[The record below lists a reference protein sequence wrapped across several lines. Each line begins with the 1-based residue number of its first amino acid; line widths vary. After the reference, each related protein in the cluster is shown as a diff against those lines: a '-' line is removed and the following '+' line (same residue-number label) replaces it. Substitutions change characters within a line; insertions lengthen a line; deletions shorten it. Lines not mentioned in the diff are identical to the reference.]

1 MKIIVHESNKTFHLQ
16 NNTIS
21 YILTILPGG
30 HPAQLYF
37 GSRISDREDFSYLLE
52 GAIRSHS
59 AYMNDD
65 GRGLS
70 LEHLK
75 LEYPEYGNSDFRQ
88 AAIEIRQENGSR
100 ITDFLYSGYEIIPGK
115 PALPGLPATYTEDD
129 SEAETLLLHLKDDV
143 TGLELTLSYTIFE
156 NGGVIARNA
165 KIDNCGS
172 APVHI
177 ERVMSM
183 SIDLPDADYEMI
195 QLSGSWARERIPM
208 AQHLA
213 RGLQGVESL
222 RGHSSHQ
229 HNPFIALKRPNTDEF
244 TGEVMGFSL
253 VYSGNFLAQVQVDN
267 YDVTRVLLGI
277 NPTWFDW
284 KLDAGESFQA
294 PEAVIVYSKDGLNGM
309 SQTYHRLYQKRLAR
323 GVWRDRPRPILINN
337 WEATYFNFNEEK
349 LLNIAAKAKECGV
362 ELFVLDDGWFGER
375 RSDYAGL
382 GDWYPAASLLPHG
395 ISGLSE
401 RIEALGMKFGL
412 WIEPE
417 MVNPNSDLYREHPD
431 WILHVPD
438 RKPSLSRHQL
448 VLDFSRKEV
457 VDHIHGMIAKILRE
471 SKISYIKW
479 DMNRSLTECG
489 SAALPAD
496 RQGEVFH
503 RFILGV
509 YDLYERLTSEFP
521 EILFESCAGGGARFD
536 PGMLYYAPQAWCSDD
551 TDAIERLGIQYGT
564 TFVYPVSSIGSHVS
578 AVPNHQVNRI
588 TPLKTRADV
597 AFFGTFGYEL
607 DLNKLSPEEQTMVTR
622 YTIFMKQYRE
632 LIQFGTFYR
641 LVSPVDN
648 NEAAWMVVSDDKKE
662 AIFAYYRILNR
673 PNSAFARVKLH
684 GLDPDAKYGVWSYQ
698 TEDVPPEGIY
708 RDTFAGD
715 ELMNAGFIL
724 SDMSSCKVGENVLEA
739 SDFASRIYHL
749 KAAE

>member
-1 MKIIVHESNKTFHLQ
+1 MNIIVHSESKTFHLQ
-16 NNTIS
+16 NDYIS
-21 YILTILPGG
+21 YIMTILPGG

-37 GSRISDREDFSYLLE
+37 GKKITDREEYGYLLE
-52 GAIRSHS
+52 GSIRSHS
-59 AYMNDD
+59 AYPNDD
-65 GRGLS
+65 GRGYS

-75 LEYPEYGNSDFRQ
+75 LEYPEYGSSDFRQ
-88 AAIEIRQENGSR
+88 AAVEIRHESGSR
-100 ITDFLYSGYEIIPGK
+100 ITDFLYQGYEITNGK
-115 PALPGLPATYTEDD
+115 PKLEGLPATYTEDD
-129 SEAETLLLHLKDDV
+129 SEAMTLTLHLADEV
-143 TGLELTLSYTIFE
+143 SGLRLDLLYTIFE
-156 NGGVIARNA
+156 AGGILARSA
-165 KIDNCGS
+165 KISNCGTK
-172 APVHI
+172 AVHI
-177 ERVMSM
+177 ERAMSL
-183 SIDLPDADYEMI
+183 SVDLPDADYDMI
-195 QLSGSWARERIPM
+195 QLSGSWARERIPE
-208 AQHLA
+208 A
-213 RGLQGVESL
+213 RRLSHGIQGVESL

-229 HNPFIALKRPNTDEF
+229 HNPFIALKRPNADEF
-244 TGEVMGFSL
+244 SGEVIGFSL
-253 VYSGNFLAQVQVDN
+253 VYSGNFLAEVQVDN

-284 KLDAGESFQA
+284 KLEAGDSFQT
-294 PEAVIVYSKDGLNGM
+294 PEAVVVFSADGLNKM

-323 GVWRDRPRPILINN
+323 GFWRDRARPILINN

-349 LLNIAAKAKECGV
+349 LLNIASKAKECGV
-362 ELFVLDDGWFGER
+362 ELFVLDDGWFGAR

-401 RIEALGMKFGL
+401 KIEQMGLKFGL

-417 MVNPNSDLYREHPD
+417 MVNPDSDLYREHPD
-431 WILHVPD
+431 WILHVEG

-471 SKISYIKW
+471 SRISYIKW
-479 DMNRSLTECG
+479 DMNRSITECG
-489 SAALPAD
+489 SAVLSAE

-503 RFILGV
+503 RYILGV

-521 EILFESCAGGGARFD
+521 EVLFESCAGGGARFD

-607 DLNKLSPEEQTMVTR
+607 DLNKLSEDEQKMVTR

-641 LVSPVDN
+641 LVSPIGNDSC
-648 NEAAWMVVSDDKKE
+648 AWMVVSEDGKE
-662 AIFAYYRILNR
+662 AIFAYYRILNK
-673 PNSAFARVKLH
+673 PNNGFARVKLQ
-684 GLDPDAKYGVWSYQ
+684 GLLPDGHYTVWSYQ
-698 TEDVPPEGIY
+698 HEDVPPEGIL
-708 RDTFAGD
+708 RGSFGGD
-715 ELMNAGFIL
+715 ELMNVGFVVSDL
-724 SDMSSCKVGENVLEA
+724 SSGKVGDNVLEA
-739 SDFASRIYHL
+739 ADFTSRIYHL
-749 KAAE
+749 KVE